1 MILIQMSI
9 GLFSPEVIKEIKKVK
24 SCQESKIAIV
34 TTASPVKEQNKFAIK
49 AKNDFIKMGYIA
61 KNVNFHDFDRDNNE
75 ELLNR
80 DIIYLNGGNPYYLLY
95 SINKHQVKNIFEKI
109 RQTETLIIGAS
120 AGALVMSPSIE
131 VVDYFTPEMNKVA
144 LADLISLGLTTDYV
158 FPHYD
163 RFDLFGEE
171 IENKIK
177 MFEENYQ
184 VSVIRLKDGDFRLVN
199 A

>member
-9 GLFSPEVIKEIKKVK
+9 GLFSPEVIKKIKKVK
-24 SCQESKIAIV
+24 SCQELKIAIV

-61 KNVNFHDFDRDNNE
+61 KNINFHDFDNDNNE
-75 ELLNR
+75 KLLDM
-80 DIIYLNGGNPYYLLY
+80 DIIYINGGNPYYLLH
-95 SINKHQVKNIFEKI
+95 SINKHQIKNIFEKI
-109 RQTETLIIGAS
+109 KQTETIVIGAS

-131 VVDYFTPEMNKVA
+131 IVDYFTPEMNEVT
-144 LADLISLGLTTDYV
+144 LTDLTSLGLTTDYV

-163 RFDLFGEE
+163 RFDLFGEG

-177 MFEENYQ
+177 RFEENYQ